1 MSSPLLSILNIT
13 LVGLVTLPA
22 IVLTGLLFRR
32 STGTRRDPSRR
43 WETYTKAAIG
53 LYSFVH
59 ILYLIN
65 AIIGATNDFGYYYGI
80 NNGYFMAVQFLGII
94 GLLFNHLSEAAIFL
108 ALFYLAR
115 ALNLARTDET
125 SRRYRIGRKWA
136 LGAVIWICLG
146 SVVVLSISLS
156 IFIQRSFTERNNSG
170 MEFFMSVY
178 NRSMASASINLA
190 VCVTNLGCAIGT
202 MVYTAKAR
210 KKVVGDSLQKMSTL
224 MLTCAIL
231 WLIRN
236 VWVVIFAFFL
246 GFAPYVIST
255 FLIWADIV
263 DPILNSWMTFVTL
276 ALLFVLATVE
286 KYALPRAQVKE
297 GHRKSIDVEAR

>member
-1 MSSPLLSILNIT
+1 MSSPLLYILNIT

-43 WETYTKAAIG
+43 WETFTKAAIG
-53 LYSFVH
+53 LYSLVH
-59 ILYLIN
+59 VLYLITSV
-65 AIIGATNDFGYYYGI
+65 IGATNDFGYYYGI
-80 NNGYFMAVQFLGII
+80 NNGYFVAVQFLSIVS
-94 GLLFNHLSEAAIFL
+94 LLFSHLYEAAIFL

-115 ALNLARTDET
+115 ALNLARADET

-146 SVVVLSISLS
+146 SVVVMSISLS
-156 IFIQRSFTERNNSG
+156 IFIQRSFTERHNAE
-170 MEFFMSVY
+170 MELFMSIY
-178 NRSMASASINLA
+178 NRSMASAIINLIL
-190 VCVTNLGCAIGT
+190 CVTNLGCAIGT

-236 VWVVIFAFFL
+236 VWTVIFTFFL
-246 GFAPYVIST
+246 AFAPYFISGIMVWANVI
-255 FLIWADIV
+255 
-263 DPILNSWMTFVTL
+263 DPILNSWITFVIL

-297 GHRKSIDVEAR
+297 DHRKSIDVEA

>member
-1 MSSPLLSILNIT
+1 
-13 LVGLVTLPA
+13 
-22 IVLTGLLFRR
+22 
-32 STGTRRDPSRR
+32 
-43 WETYTKAAIG
+43 
-53 LYSFVH
+53 
-59 ILYLIN
+59 
-65 AIIGATNDFGYYYGI
+65 
-80 NNGYFMAVQFLGII
+80 MAVQFLGII

-146 SVVVLSISLS
+146 TVVVLSISLS

-210 KKVVGDSLQKMSTL
+210 KKVVGDSLQKVCLPSSPFSTMPSLLLFVMLFTVKTLLGRIANDGSTQMSTL

-236 VWVVIFAFFL
+236 VWVVIFTFFL
-246 GFAPYVIST
+246 GFAPYVIRT

-297 GHRKSIDVEAR
+297 EHRKNIDVEAL